1 MNEEI
6 ANIFYEIADILEMK
20 EVKWKPQA
28 YRKAAR
34 SLESL
39 NKDVKDI
46 YNKQGEKGL
55 EDISGVGKAI
65 AKKIIQYVKKGKV
78 KKYEELKK
86 SIPKGVEKLM
96 KVPGLGAKTA
106 LKFYK
111 KLGIKSIKD
120 LEKAAKQH
128 KIRDLEGFK
137 SKTEQNILQGIKFL
151 KKTKGRK
158 LLGYVLPISK
168 KIESELQE
176 LREVK
181 KAVVG
186 GSVRRKKET
195 VGDVDILVELKTNN
209 KKKEIKDSK
218 NIVDFFTNMEIVKR
232 ILAKGKARATIITKD
247 NLQIDIRIIKS
258 ESFGSALQYFTGN
271 KQHNIHLRKIA
282 QKKNLK
288 LNEYGIFKGKRKVAG
303 RTEKEV
309 YKKLEMKYIEPELRT
324 DSGEIESAQ
333 KAQLP
338 KLINYKDIKG
348 DLHIHSNWS
357 DGQDKIE
364 EIAKAAKQKR
374 YKYIGISDHFGNLKI
389 ANALNKKRLGKRNK
403 EIDKLN
409 NKIKGIKILKGVEV
423 DITPE
428 GDLSADNQVLR
439 KLDIVTA
446 SVHSKFKMSKKEMTE
461 RILKAMDNKHVDIIG
476 HPTGRMIQ
484 QRQAYELDFE
494 KIFKKAK
501 KNKIALEINSAPER
515 LDLRDVDIRE
525 AIKQNIKLAINTD
538 SHDKNN
544 LKVIELGIG
553 MARRGWAEKKDII
566 NTLSLFQL
574 QKFLRK

>member
-1 MNEEI
+1 
-6 ANIFYEIADILEMK
+6 MK

-39 NKDVKDI
+39 NKDIKEI

-65 AKKIIQYVKKGKV
+65 AKKIIQYIKKGKV
-78 KKYEELKK
+78 KKYEQLKK

-96 KVPGLGAKTA
+96 KVPGLGAKTS

-111 KLGIKSIKD
+111 KLGVRSMED

-137 SKTEQNILQGIKFL
+137 SKTEENILKNIKFI

-158 LLGYVLPISK
+158 LLGQVLPTAK
-168 KIESELQE
+168 KIESELQD

-195 VGDVDILVELKTNN
+195 VGDVDILVELKTNS
-209 KKKEIKDSK
+209 KKKEQKDIKK
-218 NIVDFFTNMEIVKR
+218 IVDFFVNMDIVNR
-232 ILAKGKARATIITKD
+232 VLVKGQARATIITKD
-247 NLQIDIRIIKS
+247 NLQVDIRIIKP

-282 QKKNLK
+282 QKNKLK
-288 LNEYGIFKGKRKVAG
+288 LNEYGIFKGKKQVAG
-303 RTEKEV
+303 KKEREV
-309 YKKLEMKYIEPELRT
+309 YEKIGMKYIEPELRT
-324 DSGEIESAQ
+324 DSGEIEASQ
-333 KAQLP
+333 EDKLP

-357 DGQDKIE
+357 DGRDKIE
-364 EIAKAAKQKR
+364 KIAKKAKQR
-374 YKYIGISDHFGNLKI
+374 GYKYIGISDHFGNMKI
-389 ANALNKKRLGKRNK
+389 ANALNKKRLEKRNK

-409 NKIKGIKILKGVEV
+409 KKIKGIKILKGAEV

-428 GDLSADNQVLR
+428 GDLSADNKILR
-439 KLDIVTA
+439 KLDVIIA
-446 SVHSKFKMSKKEMTE
+446 SVHSKFKMSKKEMTD
-461 RILKAMDNKHVDIIG
+461 RILKAMDNKYVNIIG

-484 QRQAYELDFE
+484 QRQEYELDFE

-501 KNKIALEINSAPER
+501 QKKIALEINSYPER
-515 LDLRDVDIRE
+515 LDLSDRNIRRAVE
-525 AIKQNIKLAINTD
+525 KGVKLVINTD
-538 SHDKNN
+538 SHNKNN
-544 LKVIELGIG
+544 LNFIELGIG
-553 MARRGWAEKKDII
+553 MARRGWAEKEDII
-566 NTLSLFQL
+566 NTGSLSKLK
-574 QKFLRK
+574 KFLKK

>member
-20 EVKWKPQA
+20 EVRWKPQA

-34 SLESL
+34 ALESL
-39 NKDVKDI
+39 DKDVKDI
-46 YNKQGEKGL
+46 YNNKGEKGL

-65 AKKIIQYVKKGKV
+65 AKKIIQYIKKGKV
-78 KKYEELKK
+78 DKYEKLKK
-86 SIPKGVEKLM
+86 FIPRGVEKLM
-96 KVPGLGAKTA
+96 KVPGLGAKTS

-111 KLGIKSIKD
+111 KLGIKSIED

-137 SKTEQNILQGIKFL
+137 SKTEENILKNIKFI

-158 LLGYVLPISK
+158 LLGHVLPTAK
-168 KIESELQE
+168 KIESELQD

-195 VGDVDILVELKTNN
+195 VGDLDILVELKTNS
-209 KKKEIKDSK
+209 KKKEKEDS
-218 NIVDFFTNMEIVKR
+218 NHIVDYFINRDIVNR
-232 ILAKGKARATIITKD
+232 VIAKGQARATIITKN
-247 NLQIDIRIIKS
+247 NLQVDIRIIKS

-282 QKKNLK
+282 QKNKLK
-288 LNEYGIFKGKRKVAG
+288 LNEYGIFKGKKQVAG
-303 RTEKEV
+303 KTEREV
-309 YKKLEMKYIEPELRT
+309 YEKLGMSYIEPELRT
-324 DSGEIESAQ
+324 DSGEIEAAQ
-333 KAQLP
+333 EGKLP

-348 DLHIHSNWS
+348 DLHVHSKWS
-357 DGQDKIE
+357 DGRDKIE
-364 EIAKAAKQKR
+364 EIAKKAKQKG
-374 YKYIGISDHFGNLKI
+374 YKYIGISDHLGNMKI
-389 ANALNKKRLGKRNK
+389 ANALNKKRLEKRNK

-409 NKIKGIKILKGVEV
+409 KKIKGIKILKGAEV
-423 DITPE
+423 DIAPE

-439 KLDIVTA
+439 KLDVVIA
-446 SVHSKFKMSKKEMTE
+446 SVHSKFKMSKKEMTD
-461 RILKAMDNKHVDIIG
+461 RILRAMDNKYVDIIG
-476 HPTGRMIQ
+476 HPTGRMIE

-501 KNKIALEINSAPER
+501 KNNIALEINSYPER
-515 LDLRDVDIRE
+515 LDLNGRNIRQAVE
-525 AIKQNIKLAINTD
+525 KGVKLVINTD
-538 SHDKNN
+538 SHNKNN
-544 LKVIELGIG
+544 LNFIELGGGI
-553 MARRGWAEKKDII
+553 ARRGWAEKKDII
-566 NTLSLFQL
+566 NTGSLSKLE
-574 QKFLRK
+574 KFLKK